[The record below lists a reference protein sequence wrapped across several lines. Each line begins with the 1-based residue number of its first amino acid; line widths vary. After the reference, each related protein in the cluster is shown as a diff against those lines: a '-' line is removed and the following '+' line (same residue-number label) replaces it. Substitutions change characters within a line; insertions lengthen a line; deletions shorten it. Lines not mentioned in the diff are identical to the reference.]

1 MPHMFK
7 ALNNQQ
13 NTNFINKMHITYF
26 TSFKNQWDLKHCRI
40 LIGSNFFFSDTQN
53 DAPVNGQIFMKCGQL
68 RFSELKFLTQK
79 ESPVSHFTDE
89 EN

>member
-1 MPHMFK
+1 MFK

-53 DAPVNGQIFMKCGQL
+53 DAPVNGYLDFHEMWPTSIL
-68 RFSELKFLTQK
+68 RIKVFNTERKPCISL
-79 ESPVSHFTDE
+79 HR
-89 EN
+89 